1 MRSGRYR
8 NLLYLEQQLIIE
20 KINLERKLEREIQDL
35 RGSTNCLRLRERER
49 LLLLSL
55 FHRVTIVDYL
65 Y

>member
-1 MRSGRYR
+1 MISVALRAVINNGE
-8 NLLYLEQQLIIE
+8 NKIIG
-20 KINLERKLEREIQDL
+20 RKLEKEIQDL
-35 RGSTNCLRLRERER
+35 CGSTNCLRSREREQ

>member
-1 MRSGRYR
+1 MISVALRAAINNGE
-8 NLLYLEQQLIIE
+8 NKIIG
-20 KINLERKLEREIQDL
+20 RKLEKKTQDL
-35 RGSTNCLRLRERER
+35 RGSTNCLRPREREQ